1 MQGYSAMVEELDRQ
15 RTELERV
22 RKSLSQLTS
31 RATSH
36 DRLVAVTVDARGR
49 AVDITIEPSAMRRY
63 RADQLSALLTTLIA
77 EADTALRTR
86 SADILSG
93 APDLPID
100 YADARLDSVVTDD
113 RP

>member
-49 AVDITIEPSAMRRY
+49 AVDIMIEPSALRRY
-63 RADQLSALLTTLIA
+63 RAERLSALLTTLIA

-100 YADARLDSVVTDD
+100 YADARLDSVVADD